1 MEAFV
6 AFKYLHIASMFFAV
20 ALAISGELVLR
31 QVANSRDAGAIRVTA
46 ARVKPL
52 ANLSTVLFLLGVVFG
67 VVAALTGNMNLL
79 APWLILA
86 YAGFLAAM
94 AIGITVTDP
103 WVGRL
108 EKAAAAKL
116 ADGSSDTLDAVIDE
130 PLARAGTWALMFLV
144 AFLVFTMVVKP
155 LS

>member
-1 MEAFV
+1 MDAFV
-6 AFKYLHIASMFFAV
+6 AFKYLHIVAMFFAV

-31 QVANSRDAGAIRVTA
+31 QVANSRNAVAIVTTA

-52 ANLSTVLFLLGVVFG
+52 ANLSTGLFLAGIGFG
-67 VVAALTGNMNLL
+67 FVAAITGNMNLL
-79 APWLILA
+79 APWLLLA
-86 YAGFLAAM
+86 YAAFLAAM

-108 EKAAAAKL
+108 EKAAEASAG
-116 ADGSSDTLDAVIDE
+116 GSSDALDAVIDD
-130 PLARAGTWALMFLV
+130 PLARAATWALMFLV
-144 AFLVFTMVVKP
+144 AFLVFVMVVKP